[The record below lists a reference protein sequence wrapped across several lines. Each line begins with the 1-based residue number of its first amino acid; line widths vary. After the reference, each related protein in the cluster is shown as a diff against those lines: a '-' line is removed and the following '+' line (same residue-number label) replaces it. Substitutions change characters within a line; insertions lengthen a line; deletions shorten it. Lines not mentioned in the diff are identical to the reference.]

1 MIVNACCHR
10 AYNIK
15 GTEIQIK
22 MFDNRLVFESPG
34 RLPGTVK
41 PSNIRHTHFSRNPKI
56 AQFLK
61 AYDFVKEF
69 GEGVDRVCREL
80 EANGTS
86 HLSFH
91 LDDFIL
97 KITVPK
103 VVSEQEK
110 SVKENSEKVT
120 DNHLKVSEKVTD
132 EQPKVSDRV
141 TDKRK
146 VIVEKVVAK
155 ALENGDKLT
164 SNRITILQLMAENPY
179 ITKIELAAAVGI
191 SATSIMRNIE
201 YMRNKYLRRVGP
213 DNGGFWEIID

>member
-1 MIVNACCHR
+1 M
-10 AYNIK
+10 
-15 GTEIQIK
+15 
-22 MFDNRLVFESPG
+22 
-34 RLPGTVK
+34 
-41 PSNIRHTHFSRNPKI
+41 
-56 AQFLK
+56 
-61 AYDFVKEF
+61 KEF
-69 GEGVDRVCREL
+69 GEGVDRMCREL
-80 EANGTS
+80 EANGTP

-110 SVKENSEKVT
+110 SVKENAGKVT

-132 EQPKVSDRV
+132 KQSKVSDRV

-191 SATSIMRNIE
+191 STTSIMRNIE

-213 DNGGFWEIID
+213 DNGGFWEIIE